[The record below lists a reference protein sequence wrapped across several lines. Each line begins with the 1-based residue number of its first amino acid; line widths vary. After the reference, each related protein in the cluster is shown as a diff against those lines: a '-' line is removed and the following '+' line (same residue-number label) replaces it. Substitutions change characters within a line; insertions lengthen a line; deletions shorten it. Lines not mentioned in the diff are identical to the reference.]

1 VHKLQP
7 SAVKSAKSAKCIRG
21 KLLSSPVAQTF
32 SILLCSLNLN
42 ISCQP
47 LRSFLTL
54 LSSPLLR
61 ARCSGFLIDFFPLV
75 LSPARRPFFPIH
87 EDHSFALDKF
97 PKMKYCSTILLAA
110 FAASDV
116 LAHGVVTEVQGA
128 NGVSLPGL
136 SLIDGTPRDCA
147 TPACGAE
154 ADTSIIRQNEL
165 GTSQASALGKT
176 NGGGPVDAAK
186 MISLFMDGAGGNST
200 EAVAARAAHA
210 ANLAARDL
218 VERQTGGG
226 TRTPQGTKETAVK
239 AATGA
244 AAASGLPTTADD
256 GTLTMTF
263 HQVNQD
269 GAGPLTADVDGTS
282 GGTDP
287 SAFKT
292 ATVTQNVPGIGIGGL
307 SGAAVMDFPIAIQM
321 PQGMTCSGSS
331 GGASNVCVARL
342 QNSALAGPFGGSV
355 AFTQSAAAKKRAIEY
370 NLAKRRFARGLKTT
384 TDDE

>member
-1 VHKLQP
+1 
-7 SAVKSAKSAKCIRG
+7 
-21 KLLSSPVAQTF
+21 
-32 SILLCSLNLN
+32 
-42 ISCQP
+42 
-47 LRSFLTL
+47 
-54 LSSPLLR
+54 
-61 ARCSGFLIDFFPLV
+61 
-75 LSPARRPFFPIH
+75 
-87 EDHSFALDKF
+87 
-97 PKMKYCSTILLAA
+97 MKYCSAILLAA
-110 FAASDV
+110 FAVSDV
-116 LAHGVVTEVQGA
+116 FAHGVVTEVQGA

-147 TPACGAE
+147 TPTCGAE
-154 ADTSIIRQNEL
+154 ADTSIIRKQEL
-165 GTSQASALGKT
+165 GTSKASALGKT

-186 MISLFMDGAGGNST
+186 MIALFMDGAGGNSSET
-200 EAVAARAAHA
+200 LAARELHA

-218 VERQTGGG
+218 VDRQTGGG
-226 TRTPQGTKETAVK
+226 TKTPKGTKEAAVK

-244 AAASGLPTTADD
+244 AASAGLPTTADD
-256 GTLTMTF
+256 GSLKMTF

-287 SAFKT
+287 SAFKS

-355 AFTQSAAAKKRAIEY
+355 AFTQSNAAKKRAIEY
-370 NLAKRRFARGLKTT
+370 NLAKRRFARSLRAEQ
-384 TDDE
+384 DQE